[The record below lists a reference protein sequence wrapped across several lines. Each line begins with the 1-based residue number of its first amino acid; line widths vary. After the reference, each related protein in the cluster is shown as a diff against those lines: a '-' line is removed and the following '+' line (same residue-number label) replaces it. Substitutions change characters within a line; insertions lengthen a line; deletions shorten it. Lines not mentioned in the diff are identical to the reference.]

1 MENIHFSERGILIQ
15 TSSGKDFKGTVVNR
29 TFLSLNVGSLESMP
43 SAYALQFMYWT
54 VNAIPFRYDNF

>member
-29 TFLSLNVGSLESMP
+29 TFLSLNVGSLDNGLF
-43 SAYALQFMYWT
+43 YAKHK
-54 VNAIPFRYDNF
+54 